1 MVSRL
6 YRQKRTGKH
15 KKHIPAAQ
23 KYTYFSIPTTFCLKS
38 FEESLFLFIFA
49 HDYTSYHNKAI
60 CRRFFNLKDR
70 AQLFSFGYGLI
81 FFAERREQ
89 RKIAEFLGEGS
100 ILDNH
105 HALGGIVGQAVAI
118 EGRIVLVVL
127 GGIFLCACGQI
138 VAAGTTR
145 AVGPIGGSSAEGEG
159 TGDTQSPIARGAD
172 EVVGARLVLPRRFRQ
187 RRSAHDEACDAARPT
202 VGIEGGARCGDGR
215 VAGRGDGVL
224 QVGVGDGAPLAGTVE
239 RRQQRRR
246 CGHGSIAQK
255 GGVRS
260 IDRHHIVRAGTH
272 QPQQECTEKG
282 EKRFEHRDE
291 KKKYG
296 AHL

>member
-1 MVSRL
+1 MKMIRVSV
-6 YRQKRTGKH
+6 KR
-15 KKHIPAAQ
+15 KKGALLHASGRQ
-23 KYTYFSIPTTFCLKS
+23 KYTYFPNPTTFCLKS
-38 FEESLFLFIFA
+38 LENSNFLLIFA
-49 HDYTSYHNKAI
+49 TDYTSYHNKAI
-60 CRRFFNLKDR
+60 CRRFYNLKT
-70 AQLFSFGYGLI
+70 APSFLASGTVL
-81 FFAERREQ
+81 FFAERGEQ

-127 GGIFLCACGQI
+127 GRIFLRSRTQI
-138 VAAGTTR
+138 VAALAARTVGTFGRSGAEHEGAGDGR
-145 AVGPIGGSSAEGEG
+145 A
-159 TGDTQSPIARGAD
+159 PIAGRTN
-172 EVVGARLVLPRRFRQ
+172 EVVGARLVLPCRFRQ
-187 RRSAHDEACDAARPT
+187 RRSTHDEACDAARPT
-202 VGIEGGARCGDGR
+202 VGIEGGARCGDGG
-215 VAGRGDGVL
+215 VAGCGDGVL

-239 RRQQRRR
+239 RRQQRRG

-272 QPQQECTEKG
+272 QTQQECTEKG

-291 KKKYG
+291 KKKHG